1 MKIKRTEDSIQNIQA
16 PTPTTIPSAQSHSE
30 ILTVEDLA
38 AWLKVSPRAIY
49 ELSRSRSQARG
60 KHPLPAIRIHKKM
73 LRFRRSDIEAWLQR
87 CAEAGRGQ

>member
-1 MKIKRTEDSIQNIQA
+1 VKIKRTEDNMQKTQA
-16 PTPTTIPSAQSHSE
+16 PTSTTIPPAQSHSE
-30 ILTVEDLA
+30 ILTVDELA

-73 LRFRRSDIEAWLQR
+73 LRFRGSDIEAWLQR
-87 CAEAGRGQ
+87 CAEAGRRQ

>member
-1 MKIKRTEDSIQNIQA
+1 MQKAQA
-16 PTPTTIPSAQSHSE
+16 PTPAPSLQSQPFHSE

-60 KHPLPAIRIHKKM
+60 RHPLPAIRIHKKM

>member
-1 MKIKRTEDSIQNIQA
+1 MALPLPQQA
-16 PTPTTIPSAQSHSE
+16 TPPVNQPTHSE

-73 LRFRRSDIEAWLQR
+73 LRFRRSDVEQWLQR
-87 CAEAGRGQ
+87 CSQAGVQ

>member
-1 MKIKRTEDSIQNIQA
+1 MCPSNSA
-16 PTPTTIPSAQSHSE
+16 TPSPVNQTISHSE
-30 ILTVEDLA
+30 ILTVEDLS

-73 LRFRRSDIEAWLQR
+73 LRFRRSDIEAWLNK
-87 CAEAGRGQ
+87 CADAGRA